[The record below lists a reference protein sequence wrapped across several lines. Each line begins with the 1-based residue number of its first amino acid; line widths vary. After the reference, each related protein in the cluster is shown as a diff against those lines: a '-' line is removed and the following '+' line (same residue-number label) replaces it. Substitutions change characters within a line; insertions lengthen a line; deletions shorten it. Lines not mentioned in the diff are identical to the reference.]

1 MYRATGKKN
10 GILWDNEKNKP
21 LAKFVKGEF
30 ITEDAEIAEKLKGM
44 GYEVEEDFIEKPDEK
59 GQEDVDLMA
68 MDVEELK
75 AYAAEKGIDLGNATS
90 QNGIIK
96 KIKDFQEQKE
106 G

>member
-1 MYRATGKKN
+1 MYRVTGKKN

-21 LAKFVKGEF
+21 LAKFVRGEF

-44 GYEVEEDFIEKPDEK
+44 GYEVERDFIEEPE
-59 GQEDVDLMA
+59 GETQENIDLMA
-68 MDVEELK
+68 MDVEALK

-96 KIKDFQEQKE
+96 KIKDFQENKE